1 MANSQTEPKPN
12 TDTSNTKGEKNFKK
26 WFIENVSSLGL
37 ALLLVFAF
45 RSTILE
51 PFKIPSGS
59 MIPTLLV
66 GDYIFVNKFAYG
78 FKVPFTDMIGDA
90 PKILIQ
96 RDGPKRGD
104 VIVFRYPLDESQ
116 HYIKRVIG
124 LPGDRIELKQKVV
137 YINDV
142 AAKRDSVSEEE
153 RIALLNG
160 VEDAKYNFDKLAVS
174 RESVDEHKFTMMVDQ
189 GGYHKENYGPIT
201 VPDGHYFVMG
211 DNRDYSSD
219 SRYWGFV
226 PYKNIKGQAVVIWLS
241 LWLGFGE
248 GEEFHF
254 RPLRTGKV
262 IP

>member
-1 MANSQTEPKPN
+1 MANPQSEPKSS
-12 TDTSNTKGEKNFKK
+12 TDASSTHGKKDFKA
-26 WFIENVSSLGL
+26 WLFENVSSLGL
-37 ALLLVFAF
+37 AILLVFAF

-90 PKILIQ
+90 PKILIE
-96 RDGPKRGD
+96 REGPKRGD
-104 VIVFRYPLDESQ
+104 VIVFRYPLDESI

-124 LPGDRIELKQKVV
+124 LPGDRIELKQKIL
-137 YINDV
+137 YINGNPV
-142 AAKRDSVSEEE
+142 KRDAVTAEDRES
-153 RIALLNG
+153 LLKGLDN
-160 VEDAKYNFDKLAVS
+160 AKYNIDKLAVS
-174 RESVDEHKFTMMVDQ
+174 REHVDDHNFTMMIDQ
-189 GGYHKENYGPIT
+189 SEYMRENFGPIT
-201 VPDGHYFVMG
+201 VPDTHYFVMG

-248 GEEFHF
+248 NEEFYF